1 MHIVRYVHVHSRRS
15 DTGTVTQEQ
24 VTVDIVRDGGRRNVG
39 VRTCAVWP
47 LPWNSSLTHRHSRAQ
62 PPPLQSSRAAAT
74 AAWRAPR
81 PALCNRQQRRL
92 LVHAARAR
100 ASRRRAPQA
109 AATAPIISMSASAT
123 ALHPCAIGCSHA
135 TWSVGAATR
144 ARARRYYTSTALAAF
159 SGVLYAY
166 AMVQCACAAAAR
178 RGWRQRTRA
187 RTATHSCAA
196 SRE

>member
-1 MHIVRYVHVHSRRS
+1 MRLRLCRCRVVRFC
-15 DTGTVTQEQ
+15 
-24 VTVDIVRDGGRRNVG
+24 VTVYVVWDGGWRNVG
-39 VRTCAVWP
+39 VQTCAVWP
-47 LPWNSSLTHRHSRAQ
+47 LPCNSSLTHRHSRAQ

-74 AAWRAPR
+74 AAWQVRQPAP
-81 PALCNRQQRRL
+81 CNRRPRRRRRL
-92 LVHAARAR
+92 LFHAELLIARVR

-109 AATAPIISMSASAT
+109 AATVPIISITASAT
-123 ALHPCAIGCSHA
+123 ALHPGAIGCSHA
-135 TWSVGAATR
+135 TGSVGAATR
-144 ARARRYYTSTALAAF
+144 APARGDYTSTALAAF

-166 AMVQCACAAAAR
+166 ALVQCACAAAAR